1 MLIWHDNWIAYIWIE
16 LQPCPHNTCMIVKQ
30 VDLQPEYDKTLLLD
44 ELGGLNNYDKIMIRL
59 V

>member
-1 MLIWHDNWIAYIWIE
+1 MSTQH
-16 LQPCPHNTCMIVKQ
+16 MIVIQ